1 MTATGKKRA
10 GLQTNKQAVSK
21 SGSRVSEEI
30 LAVGGYELLNL
41 LGEGSF
47 GVVYLCRHMKE
58 KYMAC
63 AKLENLQTTT
73 AQVVY
78 EYRLYR
84 KLARTP
90 AASFVPKAYRQGE
103 AGDFRFMILELGGK
117 DLSTIV
123 DTHSE
128 AEKMLIFRNL
138 LSALRAIHD
147 GGVVHRDIKPK
158 NILLKPGSRTDVFV
172 VDLGLAKICR
182 SGLKHIPNR
191 NKTSIAGTSRY
202 ASVPSQM
209 CTQTSRRDDMYS
221 LCYTMLVLFGR
232 TLPWQNLKND
242 KKKKLLET
250 VRLKRILSPS
260 EVCRGCPDPIRIIY
274 TMVMQLGFSQRPEYE
289 AYQKVI
295 DKHVQSL
302 AKRRYKILNAGEPRK
317 K

>member
-1 MTATGKKRA
+1 M
-10 GLQTNKQAVSK
+10 
-21 SGSRVSEEI
+21 
-30 LAVGGYELLNL
+30 NL

-47 GVVYLCRHMKE
+47 GVVYLCRHLKDGH
-58 KYMAC
+58 MAC
-63 AKLENLQTTT
+63 AKLENLQTAT
-73 AQVVY
+73 AQVMY

-128 AEKMLIFRNL
+128 SEKMAIFRNL
-138 LSALRAIHD
+138 ISALRAIHD
-147 GGVVHRDIKPK
+147 SGVVHRDIKPK
-158 NILLKPGSRTDVFV
+158 NILLKPGSRTSIVV
-172 VDLGLAKICR
+172 VDLGLAKIYR

-209 CTQTSRRDDMYS
+209 CTQTSRRDDMFS

-232 TLPWQNLKND
+232 SFPWQNLKGD
-242 KKKKLLET
+242 KKKKLRET
-250 VRLKRILSPS
+250 VRLKRTLSPE
-260 EVCRGCPDPIRIIY
+260 EVCKGCPDAIRVVY
-274 TMVMQLGFSQRPEYE
+274 TMVMQLGFGQRPEYE
-289 AYQKVI
+289 AYQKAI
-295 DKHVQSL
+295 DRHVQSL
-302 AKRRYKILNAGEPRK
+302 AERRYQILNAGEPRK
-317 K
+317 KSAKGE